1 MPYGYWEELVGGE
14 DSEDEMPQQHNGP
27 SAVPD
32 TEDQDLPDFNPDTGF
47 TSTGLSDDDEENE
60 PTIIN
65 EEKQIFQDTEFA
77 ILALGED
84 PEHKEIESTR
94 EAADDEYESD
104 ENENGIVV
112 TKKRSKLKTDTD
124 VEEKLLVLDYMVA
137 NYYTHTSR
145 DKDIPKHEIVDC
157 TTYKDID
164 TSASY
169 AFVLGEQTDSLEKV
183 AARLDQE
190 KTITDGRENW
200 IPFGDV
206 YRHPRTYDV
215 EVRAMSEDKLGQL
228 AKAMDISI
236 DEVLEKLA
244 DQVGKYKR

>member
-84 PEHKEIESTR
+84 PEHKEIESAR

-124 VEEKLLVLDYMVA
+124 VEEKLPVLDYTVA
-137 NYYTHTSR
+137 NYYT
-145 DKDIPKHEIVDC
+145 
-157 TTYKDID
+157 
-164 TSASY
+164 
-169 AFVLGEQTDSLEKV
+169 
-183 AARLDQE
+183 
-190 KTITDGRENW
+190 
-200 IPFGDV
+200 
-206 YRHPRTYDV
+206 
-215 EVRAMSEDKLGQL
+215 
-228 AKAMDISI
+228 
-236 DEVLEKLA
+236 
-244 DQVGKYKR
+244 